1 MVKKLSLP
9 LFNLMASLVPE
20 LSQAQPVVQLVKA
33 FNVHRGRHRAEKLA
47 QGLELAW
54 SYMDESDQKHFEA
67 LCNNPHFQEQVAEY
81 MEAALNTPSEIVIK
95 AIALLMLND
104 PDCRL
109 DDAQKERFVRAFE
122 GLSNEKV
129 VIFLALCD
137 LDRTEQSIYDIYEVS
152 HDKPVKNYENEPERI
167 LLTFS
172 DLLNRGL
179 VSPDIRKV
187 EGAGA
192 FFADLAPNT
201 DGQWSISFGLTEE
214 QKSYSRL
221 LDKAKTLNPASPS
234 TAASRR

>member
-95 AIALLMLND
+95 AIALLMLDD

-109 DDAQKERFVRAFE
+109 DDAQKERFVHGFT
-122 GLSNEKV
+122 GLSDQAVSVYLSLVKTEK
-129 VIFLALCD
+129 F
-137 LDRTEQSIYDIYEVS
+137 TERLYDIHLVS
-152 HDKPVKNYENEPERI
+152 NKYPLEDNDTSPEII
-167 LLTFS
+167 LMMHQSF
-172 DLLNRGL
+172 LNRGIL
-179 VSPDIRKV
+179 LPDQANSGSFFDSGDRDPNDWFVRFGVSDEINQYR
-187 EGAGA
+187 A
-192 FFADLAPNT
+192 
-201 DGQWSISFGLTEE
+201 
-214 QKSYSRL
+214 L
-221 LDKAKTLNPASPS
+221 LEKAKALG
-234 TAASRR
+234 